1 MLQYF
6 QAQSEDECEDD
17 VFNSAFIISALPSS
31 SSEGEF
37 TETHFLPTY
46 KPKRLSQHLAVS

>member
-17 VFNSAFIISALPSS
+17 VFNSAFIISALHSS